1 MIKQAGL
8 YIFCMTGLVF
18 GNDKAIMDSLRTALH
33 RPPGTMMEI
42 RIEQQQY
49 GQDWI
54 EHAEMEIIAPGNY
67 LLDTPEQQVKVLGQD
82 IFTWNKV
89 SNQVVIDQVNRDEIS
104 ILDFLSGD
112 FELMDISKLQ
122 KSGKEMEI
130 LFNIPDNGISGLLT
144 INLADYLPRKLEFY
158 YSEDDRIILNIQSI
172 TTLPALTRFIDFDL
186 EGKEI
191 IDLRE

>member
-8 YIFCMTGLVF
+8 YFFCLTGLVF

-33 RPPGTMMEI
+33 RLPGTMMEI

-54 EHAEMEIIAPGNY
+54 EYAEMEIIAPGNY
-67 LLDTPEQQVKVLGQD
+67 LLDTPEQQIKVLGKD
-82 IFTWNKV
+82 IFTWNKI
-89 SNQVVIDQVNRDEIS
+89 SDQVVIDQVNRGEIS

-130 LFNIPDNGISGLLT
+130 LFDIPDNGISGLLT

>member
-18 GNDKAIMDSLRTALH
+18 GNDKAIMDSLRTALY
-33 RPPGTMMEI
+33 RPPGTMLEI

-67 LLDTPEQQVKVLGQD
+67 LLDTPEQQIKILDQD

-112 FELMDISKLQ
+112 FELMDISKIQ

-144 INLADYLPRKLEFY
+144 INSADYLPRKLEFY
-158 YSEDDRIILNIQSI
+158 YSDDDRIILNIQSI
-172 TTLPALTRFIDFDL
+172 TTLPALTRFNDFDL

>member
-8 YIFCMTGLVF
+8 YIFCITGLVF

-33 RPPGTMMEI
+33 KLPGTMMEI
-42 RIEQQQY
+42 RIEHQQY

-67 LLDTPEQQVKVLGQD
+67 LLDTPEQQIKVLGKD

-89 SNQVVIDQVNRDEIS
+89 SDQVVIDQVNRDDIS

-112 FELMDISKLQ
+112 FELIDINKLK
-122 KSGKEMEI
+122 KSGKEMEV

-144 INLADYLPRKLEFY
+144 INLADYLPRKLEFH